1 MQQKCLCQL
10 VCSFVNNDYSALPQY
25 GKRLGAKLHFS
36 TESKDTEVVSSGWN
50 DGDYICMQCLRG
62 EVSVKDEF
70 AGKKTRC
77 KKCNARVRESGIEPA
92 TIGKPAFLI
101 DWLLRTDAVPEPTDS
116 MIGDDPKAV
125 EDALLASLQERDGKA
140 KLPRFAYTLRKVATK
155 ASVPQLLKLAGRDA
169 PEYEQTRML
178 LTRLDPSVDGFT
190 FAMVDFRQSTQG
202 SGLADAFGEL
212 SNFRFDPERKAEL
225 NAAIAIPMKDDSFFA
240 LNSTPE
246 AAKVLGTW
254 GDEKVMQ
261 RLMAILANP
270 KSQNAERVLAIRA
283 ACYRDDPKVA
293 ASIAKWVLQEQ
304 EAVVDALA
312 QMTKSAEIVA
322 TNLLAEKDARA
333 RSAGAQVLAIVG
345 TRKCIPALTRA
356 SKDLRDP
363 AAAEEAEAALAG
375 VNARLPAATQPAK

>member
-1 MQQKCLCQL
+1 
-10 VCSFVNNDYSALPQY
+10 
-25 GKRLGAKLHFS
+25 
-36 TESKDTEVVSSGWN
+36 
-50 DGDYICMQCLRG
+50 
-62 EVSVKDEF
+62 
-70 AGKKTRC
+70 
-77 KKCNARVRESGIEPA
+77 
-92 TIGKPAFLI
+92 
-101 DWLLRTDAVPEPTDS
+101 

-169 PEYEQTRML
+169 PEYEQTRTL

-190 FAMVDFRQSTQG
+190 FAMVDVRQSTQG

-212 SNFRFDPERKAEL
+212 GNFRFDPERKAEL

-304 EAVVDALA
+304 EAVVGALA
-312 QMTKSAEIVA
+312 QMTKSAEVVA

-345 TRKCIPALTRA
+345 MRKCIPALTRA

-363 AAAEEAEAALAG
+363 AAAAEAEAALAG